1 MLRAGGVRRDERQVD
16 LAGRHAGQLDLCL
29 FCGFLQSLHGHLVAG
44 EVDAVLLLEGGNHPI
59 DDALIEV
66 VAAQAVVASGCKHF
80 LHAVAH
86 LDDGDIERAAAE
98 VIHHDLLLFAL
109 VDAIGQS
116 RGRRLVD
123 DTLYIQARDLA
134 GVLGRLALCVGE
146 VCRDGDNSGADGF
159 AQIGFCVRL
168 QLLQDHCGNLL
179 RGVALIVNRY
189 FIIGTHLSLDGRNGA
204 VRVGDGLALCHL
216 AHHTLAGLGERDHGR
231 RCARAFCVWNYNRL
245 AAFNHGYTGIRCTKV
260 NTNCLAHNLYLQ
272 FSFCFFS

>member
-1 MLRAGGVRRDERQVD
+1 MVFSTRSAVSSLNFARVRVMSRCFGPVASAVMNGRLIWLDVMPDSSIFAFSAASFSLCMAILSPERSMPFS
-16 LAGRHAGQLDLCL
+16 C
-29 FCGFLQSLHGHLVAG
+29 
-44 EVDAVLLLEGGNHPI
+44 LEGGNHPI
-59 DDALIEV
+59 HDALIEV
-66 VAAQAVVASGCKHF
+66 VAAQAVVAGGCKHF

-86 LDDGDIERAAAE
+86 LDDGDIERTAAE
-98 VIHHDLLLFAL
+98 VIHHDLLLVAL

-179 RGVALIVNRY
+179 RGVALIVNRSLY
-189 FIIGTHLSLDGRNGA
+189 NWSPSLS
-204 VRVGDGLALCHL
+204 
-216 AHHTLAGLGERDHGR
+216 
-231 RCARAFCVWNYNRL
+231 
-245 AAFNHGYTGIRCTKV
+245 
-260 NTNCLAHNLYLQ
+260 
-272 FSFCFFS
+272 